1 MTAPTLPHTDG
12 VLNPVGHVIVSFAA
26 QDDAKL
32 AALALTEQGFDSND
46 VVLFTAAQMLVQA
59 QTDIDQ
65 AGVLAGIGQDLN
77 LVKALRERA
86 QQGSSFLVIHA
97 SEDEQAERITDIA
110 RRFHAQRAQRHGRF
124 MIEEL
129 IDVGDDERQVA
140 ESPDRGL
147 DAETRSGEEGDRS
160 R

>member
-12 VLNPVGHVIVSFAA
+12 VLNPVGHVIVSFAV
-26 QDDAKL
+26 DSDAKL
-32 AALALTEQGFDSND
+32 AVVALTELGFDSND
-46 VVLFTAAQMLVQA
+46 VVLFTSAQMLVQA

-97 SEDEQAERITDIA
+97 PEDEQAERIADIA

-147 DAETRSGEEGDRS
+147 DAETRSGEEGDRP